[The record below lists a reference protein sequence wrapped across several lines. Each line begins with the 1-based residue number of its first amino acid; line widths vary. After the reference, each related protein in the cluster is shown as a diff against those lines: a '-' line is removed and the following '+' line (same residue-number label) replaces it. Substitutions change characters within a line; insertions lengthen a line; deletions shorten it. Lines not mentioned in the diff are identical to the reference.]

1 MIYWVVIEI
10 FMSLSYVAFT
20 NLPQFFINWILTL
33 FSLLLLS
40 WEKVTKDGSKTDIN
54 YLSSILFTIK
64 SILFK
69 TSI

>member
-1 MIYWVVIEI
+1 
-10 FMSLSYVAFT
+10 MSLSYVAFT